1 MSSET
6 KKATIQDLIAQK
18 LRKSGHKSS
27 LVEIKVPSLGLA
39 MDFQIP
45 SDVQILETLDS
56 IKDDS
61 SQAVYDAYRDLI
73 YRCCPLLAEL
83 AQSSEHG
90 AVNPPDIVSDV
101 MNIDDVLSIG
111 AQLVERTNFENRAKN
126 S

>member
-18 LRKSGHKSS
+18 LRKSEHKSS
-27 LVEIKVPSLGLA
+27 LVEIPVPSLGLT
-39 MDFQIP
+39 MDFKP
-45 SDVQILETLDS
+45 PRDEQILETLDS

-83 AQSSEHG
+83 AQSGEHG
-90 AVNPPDIVSDV
+90 AVNPPDIVSGV
-101 MNIDDVLSIG
+101 MSIDDVLSIG
-111 AQLVERTNFENRAKN
+111 AQLVEQTNFENRTKN